1 VTNNIAYKIIP
12 KPIVVKVVSPKEYLT
27 LAYGLE
33 GGVLGY
39 MEKQSTKRIKQKANT
54 ML

>member
-12 KPIVVKVVSPKEYLT
+12 KPIVVKVVSLILT
-27 LAYGLE
+27 LAYRLK

-39 MEKQSTKRIKQKANT
+39 MEKQNTKRIKQKTNT